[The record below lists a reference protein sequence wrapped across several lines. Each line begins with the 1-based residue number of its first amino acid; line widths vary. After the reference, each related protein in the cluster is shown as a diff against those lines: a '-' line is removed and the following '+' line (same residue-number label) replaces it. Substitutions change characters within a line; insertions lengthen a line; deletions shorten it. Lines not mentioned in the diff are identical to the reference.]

1 MLTLNKIAAAAG
13 VVLSVAMTAQA
24 GQNKTDHVAGTVQA
38 NGITIAYQMDG
49 PSTGE
54 PLVFIHG
61 LGGEMDEGPDAM
73 TKALGAWGFRVI
85 RFDSRDAGASTHMTA
100 AGAPD
105 MDALLAAISAGQRA
119 PLAYTLLDLGADVA
133 ALIKALGYEKAHVVG
148 MSLGGMIGQI
158 VAADFP
164 ERVLTFTSLMSTSG
178 NPGVPYGPLI
188 EEVAGGLAT
197 ALSAELQLEER
208 VTKLVAL
215 SRRLDGPDYPQDE
228 RMLRKKIRKALIRD
242 ATRTPDP
249 HASARQGAA
258 VTAILDRRPW
268 LKRITVPTLI
278 IHGSHDPLAPVAHAH
293 EQAALIP
300 ASRLQIIQGMGHSVP
315 DVLWTRVAGLIGQH
329 AARTRTTR

>member
-1 MLTLNKIAAAAG
+1 MITRIRFAAVAGLLLSAAM
-13 VVLSVAMTAQA
+13 AEAAQD
-24 GQNKTDHVAGTVQA
+24 KTDHVAGTVQA

-49 PSTGE
+49 PRTGE

-85 RFDSRDAGASTHMTA
+85 RFDSRDTGGSTHMTA

-105 MDALLAAISAGQRA
+105 MDALVAAIAAGQPA
-119 PLAYTLLDLGADVA
+119 PVPYTLLDLGADVA
-133 ALIKALGYEKAHVVG
+133 ALIKALGYEKAHLVG

-178 NPGVPYGPLI
+178 NPDVPYGPLI

-197 ALSAELQLEER
+197 ALSADLPLEEQ

-215 SRRLDGPDYPQDE
+215 SRQLDGPAYPQDE
-228 RMLRKKIRKALIRD
+228 RMLRKKIRQALIRD
-242 ATRTPDP
+242 AKRPADP

-258 VTAILDRRPW
+258 VSAIFDRRPW

-278 IHGSHDPLAPVAHAH
+278 IHGSHDPLAPVEHAH

-300 ASRLQIIQGMGHSVP
+300 GSRLEIIQGMGHSVP

-329 AARTRTTR
+329 AARARTTR